1 MTKQPEKKSRHK
13 FRTSHRLDQ
22 IRPMK
27 ESRIKQIRDLELR
40 LRTSVKEKR

>member
-1 MTKQPEKKSRHK
+1 MTKETEKKSRHK

-27 ESRIKQIRDLELR
+27 ESKIKEIRDLELR
-40 LRTSVKEKR
+40 LRVSVKEKK